1 MRRLGDLSCP
11 GLDVSMEQTEFLEL
25 QLASVGNTFY
35 KHAEYDFVEYINLVI
50 IYIHVEYIRNTYGTD
65 VLTRVKKVENMH
77 IMER

>member
-25 QLASVGNTFY
+25 QLASVGNAFY

-50 IYIHVEYIRNTYGTD
+50 IVF
-65 VLTRVKKVENMH
+65 M
-77 IMER
+77 